1 MRIDHQVLREAIA
14 SLLLAGGVDEIQCRT
29 VAANLA
35 WCDMVGRRNHGL
47 ERLPILLRRVGT
59 GAIRCPSR
67 PHFEQIASSS
77 ALLFADRGFGHH
89 AAELAIARACDLA
102 FETGIGI
109 VGVRDSNFYGAGAY
123 YVNLAA
129 ERGMIGL
136 ALSNSFPKVAPPG
149 GTGPALG
156 TNPFSFGVPR
166 RSGRAIIVDMSTAS
180 VAGSTIR
187 EAIAKGETLA
197 DGIAIDRCG
206 NPVHDP
212 AEVAKGTLLP
222 AAGGKGLGLAV
233 LVEVL
238 SAVLTGAGIGGEV
251 GSMYK
256 DIDRPG
262 NNGHFLLAL
271 DPSRWMPPA
280 VFHERVERMASVI
293 LDTGPVGRVRLP
305 GELRWAH
312 FEESLAKGVEI
323 DDAMAAQTEALA
335 QDLGI
340 QSIWRGCHAG

>member
-1 MRIDHQVLREAIA
+1 MRIEHQVLREAIA
-14 SLLLAGGVDEIQCRT
+14 SLLLAGGVDEAQCRT
-29 VAANLA
+29 VASNLA
-35 WCDMVGRRNHGL
+35 WCDMVGRRNHGI
-47 ERLPILLRRVGT
+47 ERLPILLRRVGA
-59 GAIRCPSR
+59 GAIRCPCHPR
-67 PHFEQIASSS
+67 FEPIAPSS
-77 ALLFADRGFGHH
+77 ALLLADDGFGHH
-89 AAELAIARACDLA
+89 AAELAIIRACELA
-102 FETGIGI
+102 SEHGIGV

-187 EAIAKGETLA
+187 QAIAKGETLA
-197 DGIAIDRCG
+197 EGVAIDACG
-206 NPVHDP
+206 NPVRDP

-238 SAVLTGAGIGGEV
+238 SAVLTGAGV
-251 GSMYK
+251 ATQVASMYK
-256 DIDRPG
+256 DVDRPG

-271 DPSRWMPPA
+271 DPSRWMPLSG
-280 VFHERVERMASVI
+280 FHERVELMARAI

-312 FEESLAKGVEI
+312 FEESLVKGVDIEERVV
-323 DDAMAAQTEALA
+323 AQTEDLA
-335 QDLGI
+335 QALGI
-340 QSIWRGCHAG
+340 QSIWGGCHAV

>member
-14 SLLLAGGVDEIQCRT
+14 SLLLAGGVDEAQCRT

-35 WCDMVGRRNHGL
+35 WCDMVGRCNHGI

-59 GAIRCPSR
+59 GAIRCPSQLR
-67 PHFEQIASSS
+67 FEQIAPSS
-77 ALLFADRGFGHH
+77 ALLFADDAFGHH
-89 AAELAIARACDLA
+89 AAELAIIKACDLA
-102 FETGIGI
+102 SAHGVGI

-156 TNPFSFGVPR
+156 TNPFTFGVPR

-187 EAIAKGETLA
+187 EAMAKGEMLA

-206 NPVHDP
+206 NPIHDP
-212 AEVAKGTLLP
+212 GEVAKGTLLP

-238 SAVLTGAGIGGEV
+238 SAVLTGAGIATGV

-256 DIDRPG
+256 DLERPG

-271 DPSRWMPPA
+271 DPSRWMSLSD
-280 VFHERVERMASVI
+280 FHERVELMACAI

-312 FEESLAKGVEI
+312 FEESLVKGVEI
-323 DDAMAAQTEALA
+323 DDAVAARIEVLA
-335 QDLGI
+335 KDLGI
-340 QSIWRGCHAG
+340 DSIWRDCHAV